1 MQAYEYVS
9 SSNIALACVFC

>member
-9 SSNIALACVFC
+9 SSNIALACVVC